1 MDDFMQDPVFYWLV
15 WGVFTVAGIII
26 GWSLRAALPER
37 NVRNTLERTEQE
49 KNTLARL
56 YTHLKHQ
63 HELREADF
71 KKVTLELGTMRQQ
84 FAQFESDQSRRQTQ
98 DQSLT
103 LRAERAEANAA
114 QYAQKVAA
122 LELLTQHLNTQN
134 DALTAEL
141 NKMQEELEAWQL
153 IYQDFQRMQQ
163 KMASVEQAASNLE
176 SERARLH
183 RELEI
188 ARIEIE
194 NLQLE
199 QLQVQ
204 QKAQPTRKQSGAQ
217 ADRKGGPAAPE
228 HKDDLKIINGITP
241 FSEQQL
247 YVLGIYTFEQISKW
261 DDQAIVAFAKALN
274 ISPGK
279 IYQEDWVGQ
288 ARHLV
293 ASNG

>member
-1 MDDFMQDPVFYWLV
+1 MQDPVFYWLV
-15 WGVFTVAGIII
+15 WGIFTVAGILI
-26 GWSLRAALPER
+26 GWSLRAAFPER
-37 NVRNTLERTEQE
+37 NVRNMLERTEQE

-84 FAQFESDQSRRQTQ
+84 LLQFETDYSRRRTQ
-98 DQSLT
+98 DQSLAS
-103 LRAERAEANAA
+103 RAERSEEMAA

-141 NKMQEELEAWQL
+141 HRLQEELDAWQHL
-153 IYQDFQRMQQ
+153 YQDFQRMQQ
-163 KMASVEQAASNLE
+163 KMAMVEQAAATLE

-183 RELEI
+183 RELDA

-199 QLQVQ
+199 QIQVQ
-204 QKAQPTRKQSGAQ
+204 QKNTVSRKQSGAL